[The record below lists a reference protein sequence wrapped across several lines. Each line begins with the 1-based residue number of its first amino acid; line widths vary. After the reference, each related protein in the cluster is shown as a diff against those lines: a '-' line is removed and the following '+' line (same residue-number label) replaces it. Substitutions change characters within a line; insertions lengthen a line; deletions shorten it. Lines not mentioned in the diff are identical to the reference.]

1 MSLEGW
7 SGDSR
12 THLCWG
18 NMQHDNIG
26 WVAPEGFHL
35 EHLQTIFSAPPGLP
49 AGTHTHTCP
58 VLSQL
63 SSTNRG
69 YCLLPPACY
78 LVGRISA
85 DTSSFLPSSAIP
97 SSSTYSQTRLRPEK
111 CRGRGYYP
119 SKQTEDR
126 CSQETSSITFKGGLW
141 LAERTTTA

>member
-1 MSLEGW
+1 MFRDTIESFQTLCKERFLLSRSHKPFTNISFPFKFLKTCSSNSLLKLP
-7 SGDSR
+7 SGRAGESLPSGRRPLDPHH
-12 THLCWG
+12 THT
-18 NMQHDNIG
+18 H
-26 WVAPEGFHL
+26 
-35 EHLQTIFSAPPGLP
+35 
-49 AGTHTHTCP
+49 THTHTCP

-69 YCLLPPACY
+69 YCLLLPACY

-126 CSQETSSITFKGGLW
+126 CS
-141 LAERTTTA
+141 